1 MLKVPAILPPE
12 MAARNVQTAVYDEY
26 LEAKMR
32 AVLEALVE
40 ALLAQKPDNVEKFC
54 LDWLTRWHT
63 EHDPAQE
70 ELERLKAERDLWLD
84 RRDTLLSQLNLG
96 NSPRTSPVPPGGA
109 EASRPHSAASYG
121 SSPSQKNVRYET
133 VEEENPI
140 DVSAEE
146 AKEQE
151 KIRRMKEKDRRAG
164 VSAQAISAERLK
176 DWKKPFHK
184 KPADAR
190 AKIKKNID
198 ESDKLQVLF
207 GHLRDESVQEVID
220 AMFPR
225 EVQNGDNVITQGE
238 EGDNFYIVDDGTFS
252 AFVQRGD
259 APAAKVCEYGPGGMF
274 GELALMYN
282 ARRAATVTA
291 TSHAKLWALDRESFQ
306 MMLTTAEN
314 TKKKQYEEFLEH
326 VEILQDLT
334 KYERARLSDMLEAEC
349 FSDGEAIINQG
360 EAGSCFYIL
369 EDGEAKAYLG
379 GEHGE
384 IEVKHY
390 CKPGEY
396 FGEIALLKSAT
407 RKATV
412 RASGSGCTVLSVNR
426 KDFDLV
432 LGPIKDILGKSIGKY
447 PQYADFIREENEI
460 EELERAEQEK
470 IEHMKDSNRRAGV
483 SAPAISEE
491 RMKGFKAPYFEKSL
505 EAKQK
510 IKQIIEKNEKL
521 QVLFGHLT
529 EKAVLSVIDSM
540 SQQTVESGSNLI
552 TQGEEGD
559 NFYIVDEGTFDV
571 FVQRG
576 GNAPGKV
583 CEYEAGAMFGELAL
597 MYNAPRAATVRATSR
612 SRVWA
617 LDRESFQMMLC
628 TAENLKKS
636 QYEEFLA
643 NIEIFAHMTKY
654 ELARLSDMLETEL
667 FEAGEDIVKQGDE
680 GNYFY
685 IIEDGEARAYI
696 NGEKG
701 EVEVKYY
708 SKPGEFFGEVSL
720 ITNAARRATVRAASD
735 CSVLSVSRDD
745 FDRVIGPIKD
755 ILEANIDRYPN
766 YADIIRGLKS

>member
-1 MLKVPAILPPE
+1 MDARTPPS
-12 MAARNVQTAVYDEY
+12 AVYDEY

-32 AVLEALVE
+32 VVLEALVE
-40 ALLAQKPDNVEKFC
+40 ALLLEKPEDVEGFC
-54 LDWLTRWHT
+54 ADWLERWHRDHSADH
-63 EHDPAQE
+63 ED
-70 ELERLKAERDLWLD
+70 LERLRAERDLWLD
-84 RRDTLLSQLNLG
+84 RRNSLLAQLSLGSRAGSPPPVSRSASAMSRSYSESPTRRDRFDTADEE
-96 NSPRTSPVPPGGA
+96 GGT
-109 EASRPHSAASYG
+109 PISA
-121 SSPSQKNVRYET
+121 
-133 VEEENPI
+133 
-140 DVSAEE
+140 AEE
-146 AKEQE
+146 AREQE
-151 KIRRMKEKDRRAG
+151 MILRMKGKDRRAG
-164 VSAQAISAERLK
+164 VSAQTITAERLK
-176 DWKKPFHK
+176 DWKAPFHE
-184 KPADAR
+184 KPAEAR
-190 AKIKKNID
+190 ARIKRKID
-198 ESDKLQVLF
+198 ESEKLQVLF
-207 GHLRDESVQEVID
+207 GHLRDQSVNGVID

-225 EVQNGDNVITQGE
+225 EVRSGENVITQGE
-238 EGDNFYIVDDGTFS
+238 EGDNFYIVDEGTFE

-259 APAAKVCEYGPGGMF
+259 APPAKVCEYGPGGMF

-282 ARRAATVTA
+282 AMRAATVTA
-291 TSHAKLWALDRESFQ
+291 TSDAKLWALDRDSFQ

-314 TKKKQYEEFLEH
+314 TKKKQYEEFLEN

-334 KYERARLSDMLEAEC
+334 KYERARLSDMLESQC
-349 FSDGEAIINQG
+349 FDPGEAIINQG
-360 EAGSCFYIL
+360 EVGSYFFIL
-369 EDGEAKAYLG
+369 EDGEAKAFLG

-390 CKPGEY
+390 REPGEF

-412 RASGSGCTVLSVNR
+412 RAVGEGCSVLSVNR
-426 KDFDLV
+426 HDFDLV
-432 LGPIKDILGKSIGKY
+432 LGPIKDILGKNIGKY
-447 PQYADFIREENEI
+447 PQYADFIREENEN
-460 EELERAEQEK
+460 EEMERAEQEK
-470 IEHMKDSNRRAGV
+470 IGQMKDSNRRAGV

-491 RMKGFKAPYFEKSL
+491 RMKEWKAPFYEKGPDTR
-505 EAKQK
+505 QK
-510 IKQIIEKNEKL
+510 IKQIIETNEKL

-529 EKAVLSVIDSM
+529 DRAVFDVIDAMFPQSC
-540 SQQTVESGSNLI
+540 EAGANLI
-552 TQGEEGD
+552 TQGEVGD
-559 NFYIVDEGTFDV
+559 NFYIIDEGTFDV
-571 FVQRG
+571 YVQRG
-576 GNAPGKV
+576 SNPPGKV
-583 CEYEAGAMFGELAL
+583 LEYGPGAMFGELAL

-612 SRVWA
+612 SRLWA

-636 QYEEFLA
+636 RYEEFLA

-701 EVEVKYY
+701 EVEVKHY

-720 ITNAARRATVRAASD
+720 LTKAARRATVRASSD

-755 ILEANIDRYPN
+755 ILEANIDMYPN
-766 YADIIRGLKS
+766 YADIIRDLKGK